1 VHHCPALYLSL
12 SLFPFPRLFACCVV
26 VSNAPSLSVCRCPL
40 GCGIQP
46 HKTTLRPGSSRS
58 SDGNPHWYRLS
69 GECDGCVSFPRICA
83 LTTFCALCSV
93 LCALC
98 SLLCAVCTYA
108 LCSVL
113 CYALLPCA
121 LLCALLSATIWPG
134 AHTLRPCLYLLGLS
148 ICTVQPHIGSVPCSQ
163 LSLVCPRSMAMD
175 SLCHAYISC
184 VVDNTALDTKLS
196 MQVLSPFLVSAYLSS
211 LLCVLYVGGVRSA
224 NY

>member
-1 VHHCPALYLSL
+1 LVQ
-12 SLFPFPRLFACCVV
+12 V
-26 VSNAPSLSVCRCPL
+26 
-40 GCGIQP
+40 IQ
-46 HKTTLRPGSSRS
+46 
-58 SDGNPHWYRLS
+58 

-98 SLLCAVCTYA
+98 SLLCAVCH

-113 CYALLPCA
+113 CALLY
-121 LLCALLSATIWPG
+121 SATLYSALCSLVCSPSGQG
-134 AHTLRPCLYLLGLS
+134 AHTLRHCLLS
-148 ICTVQPHIGSVPCSQ
+148 LRSLICTVQPHIDSVQKLPA
-163 LSLVCPRSMAMD
+163 LLVCPRSWPWTPCVM
-175 SLCHAYISC
+175 HTSC